1 MSSNTSQMFESYVPV
16 YDTIPEKWEEAR
28 EILVE
33 YLKKISNEINVREI
47 GFYLDE
53 ELLSGKAFIP
63 TSEMVSNDSGDSQQ
77 TRTIFRKV
85 VDTGALV
92 AGAQIVPHGITVDS
106 NFSLIDLWV
115 AATDSVGLVSQVI
128 TDSNVTLDATNININ
143 SPGAFDRSW
152 AIIEYIYEM

>member
-1 MSSNTSQMFESYVPV
+1 MTSQTSQQFESYVPV

-53 ELLSGKAFIP
+53 ELLSGKGFIP
-63 TSEMVSNDSGDSQQ
+63 TTEMSSNDSSDSQQ

-85 VDTGALV
+85 VHVSPLV
-92 AGAQIVPHGITVDS
+92 AGANVVPHGITVDL

-115 AATDSVGLVSQVI
+115 AATNSTTLVSQII
-128 TDSNVTLDATNININ
+128 TDSNVTLDATNITVT
-143 SPGAFDRSW
+143 SPGAFNRAW
-152 AIIEYIYEM
+152 AIIEYIQEI